1 MFSSQEKKLR
11 KIKTLPSITSLSE
24 NTNLVD
30 VVELLIP
37 SLIFRLQS
45 LLQEETQVSIT

>member
-11 KIKTLPSITSLSE
+11 KMKTLPSNTSLSE
-24 NTNLVD
+24 NTNLAYVI
-30 VVELLIP
+30 ELLIP
-37 SLIFRLQS
+37 SLIFRLES